1 MREQGYPHF
10 QGRGHLSRRQFLRV
24 GTRAGLGLAAGA
36 MSGAVP
42 WPQQVWAQQT
52 SDASRAGGVLT
63 MWIGGDPPNFDV
75 HQNSTYLTQH
85 ITAPCYNN
93 LVQYDPLDP
102 KRIVPDLAERWE
114 VSPDGRRYTFY
125 LVKGVRF
132 HDGKPFSSA
141 DVKVSLDRMRQPP
154 SGVISIRREAFAAVD
169 DVQTPD
175 ASTVVVLLKQPNP
188 SLPAQLAGGH
198 MSIYPKHVLEA
209 QGDMKKVI
217 VGTGPFKLKKYTR
230 GVSVELERNPDYFVQ
245 GRPYL
250 EGITLYIMPD
260 PNSAYAAFR
269 TGRLLLLR
277 FLELGLG
284 KRAEQELGH
293 QITLQRTRGLGFFA
307 FNMNTKRKPW
317 DDPRV
322 REAASLAIDRRTSI
336 TAVSE
341 GEGELGGF
349 LPPSSLLAL
358 PTEEL
363 TAIPGYGTDLEAN
376 RARAR
381 QLLTEA
387 GFPDGFKT
395 TMLTRKLPLSEKLSV
410 YVKDQLAKIGIQA
423 TLDVQ
428 ESAAAFDIL
437 NRRGFDTAPWW
448 TAFAVDDPEAVFSEF
463 YTCEAA
469 RNYASL
475 CLPEV
480 DQLFQQQSQALDP
493 EQRKRLVHEMERTL
507 LQSHGSSVLH
517 WHNYLTGHWPQVRNW
532 VQPPSLYNNQR
543 LQDVWLAKA

>member
-52 SDASRAGGVLT
+52 SDTPRAGGVLT

-102 KRIVPDLAERWE
+102 QRIVPDLAERWE

-125 LVKGVRF
+125 LVKGVSF

-154 SGVISIRREAFAAVD
+154 SGVISIRREALAAVD

-217 VGTGPFKLKKYTR
+217 VGTG
-230 GVSVELERNPDYFVQ
+230 Q
-245 GRPYL
+245 G
-250 EGITLYIMPD
+250 
-260 PNSAYAAFR
+260 
-269 TGRLLLLR
+269 
-277 FLELGLG
+277 
-284 KRAEQELGH
+284 
-293 QITLQRTRGLGFFA
+293 
-307 FNMNTKRKPW
+307 
-317 DDPRV
+317 
-322 REAASLAIDRRTSI
+322 
-336 TAVSE
+336 
-341 GEGELGGF
+341 
-349 LPPSSLLAL
+349 PSS
-358 PTEEL
+358 
-363 TAIPGYGTDLEAN
+363 
-376 RARAR
+376 
-381 QLLTEA
+381 
-387 GFPDGFKT
+387 
-395 TMLTRKLPLSEKLSV
+395 
-410 YVKDQLAKIGIQA
+410 
-423 TLDVQ
+423 
-428 ESAAAFDIL
+428 
-437 NRRGFDTAPWW
+437 
-448 TAFAVDDPEAVFSEF
+448 
-463 YTCEAA
+463 
-469 RNYASL
+469 
-475 CLPEV
+475 
-480 DQLFQQQSQALDP
+480 
-493 EQRKRLVHEMERTL
+493 
-507 LQSHGSSVLH
+507 
-517 WHNYLTGHWPQVRNW
+517 
-532 VQPPSLYNNQR
+532 
-543 LQDVWLAKA
+543 